1 MFAAGE
7 GQFRERLGLIGF
19 AVAHEVP
26 HAALIGVHQTTVAQV
41 AVEPRLA
48 DGGHRTEAHAHRG
61 VLPVVRHQARVRVGG
76 EAGGEGFTAEML
88 DAVVVKT
95 AFHPRTGVQTGTGVT
110 LPVHVITVT
119 FAVLAT
125 EHVVQANLPE
135 GGDAC
140 VRGDVAAEAF
150 EVLVRARDHH
160 HRVPPQ
166 GVADAR
172 LHLEVTGIGRLIPGR
187 DGVEVRRLG
196 QVTHVDTGFTGR
208 RHGRIEDLM
217 RAFCALALV
226 DGKDGF
232 GPFDDLFRV
241 VGARGARCG
250 GPSTRR
256 FGRSGW
262 GRACL
267 GFRCWNRRSLSRGL
281 GRCGCAA
288 VAVSINL
295 ELGADFA
302 HGQDVAHVTA
312 EVCDGAGHRRR
323 NFHGGLVGHH
333 REQGLVLD
341 DGVAHS
347 DKPFDHFTLND
358 AFSDVGQTEGM
369 EAHGGPSP
377 HIGAVGP
384 PSASL

>member
-1 MFAAGE
+1 M
-7 GQFRERLGLIGF
+7 
-19 AVAHEVP
+19 V
-26 HAALIGVHQTTVAQV
+26 GVHQATVAQV

-61 VLPVVRHQARVRVGG
+61 VLPVVRHQTRVRVGG
-76 EAGGEGFTAEML
+76 EPGGEGFTAEVL
-88 DAVVVKT
+88 DAVVVEPT
-95 AFHPRTGVQTGTGVT
+95 FHPRSGVEARTGVT
-110 LPVHVITVT
+110 LPIHMIAMA
-119 FAVLAT
+119 FPVLAA
-125 EHVVQANLPE
+125 EHVVEADLPK
-135 GGDAC
+135 GRDAR

-172 LHLEVTGIGRLIPGR
+172 FHLEVAGIGRLIRGR

-196 QVTHVDTGFTGR
+196 QVTHVDAGFTGP

-232 GPFDDLFRV
+232 DPFDDLFRV
-241 VGARGARCG
+241 VGAHSGRCG

-256 FGRSGW
+256 LGRSGR
-262 GRACL
+262 GRAWL
-267 GFRCWNRRSLSRGL
+267 GLRCWSRRSLSRGL
-281 GRCGCAA
+281 DRCGCAA
-288 VAVSINL
+288 VAVSLNL
-295 ELGADFA
+295 ELGADFP
-302 HGQDVAHVTA
+302 HGKNVTHVTA

-323 NFHGGLVGHH
+323 NLHRGLVGHH
-333 REQGLVLD
+333 RKQGLVLD
-341 DGVAHS
+341 DGVAHG
-347 DKPFDHFTLND
+347 DEPFDHFALND

>member
-1 MFAAGE
+1 M
-7 GQFRERLGLIGF
+7 
-19 AVAHEVP
+19 V
-26 HAALIGVHQTTVAQV
+26 GVHQATVAQV

-61 VLPVVRHQARVRVGG
+61 VLPVVRHQARVWVGG
-76 EAGGEGFTAEML
+76 ETGGEGFTAEML
-88 DAVVVKT
+88 DAVVVKP
-95 AFHPRTGVQTGTGVT
+95 AFHPCTGVQTWTGVA
-110 LPVHVITVT
+110 LPVHVIAVS
-119 FAVLAT
+119 FPVLAA
-125 EHVVQANLPE
+125 EHVVQANFPQ
-135 GGDAC
+135 GGDAR
-140 VRGDVAAEAF
+140 VGGDVATEAF
-150 EVLVRARDHH
+150 EVLVCPRDHH

-166 GVADAR
+166 SVTDAR
-172 LHLEVTGIGRLIPGR
+172 FHLKVAGIRRLIRGR

-196 QVTHVDTGFTGR
+196 QVAHVDAGFTGR

-217 RAFCALALV
+217 RALCALALI

-241 VGARGARCG
+241 VGARGGRCG
-250 GPSTRR
+250 GPSTGR
-256 FGRSGW
+256 FGRSGR
-262 GRACL
+262 GRAWL
-267 GFRCWNRRSLSRGL
+267 GLRCWSRRSLSRGL
-281 GRCGCAA
+281 GRYGCAA
-288 VAVSINL
+288 VAVSLDL

-302 HGQDVAHVTA
+302 HRQDVAHVTT

-323 NFHGGLVGHH
+323 NLHRGLVGHH

-341 DGVAHS
+341 DGVAHG
-347 DKPFDHFTLND
+347 DEPLDHFTLND